1 MIFIHLPF
9 QQSIIN
15 HLFIKIYFKL
25 MKKLKEIL
33 KTNSSFSSKLDI
45 FLENSLYGDL
55 SFENIKEDNNQDIK
69 DMKIEKQ

>member
-1 MIFIHLPF
+1 
-9 QQSIIN
+9 
-15 HLFIKIYFKL
+15 

-45 FLENSLYGDL
+45 CLENSLYGDL

>member
-1 MIFIHLPF
+1 
-9 QQSIIN
+9 
-15 HLFIKIYFKL
+15 

-33 KTNSSFSSKLDI
+33 KTNSSLSSKLDI

>member
-1 MIFIHLPF
+1 
-9 QQSIIN
+9 
-15 HLFIKIYFKL
+15 

>member
-15 HLFIKIYFKL
+15 HLFIKIYFKH

-45 FLENSLYGDL
+45 CLENSLYGDL